1 MVTWAFAYRDMFR
14 DQFLTDQIASALVA
28 VGVVL
33 PVLMV
38 AYLYSQFEGLP
49 SLIPIQWDAVGD
61 VSEQTTPGGLW
72 RLPRIA
78 VVILVVN
85 TALATLLIGVDR
97 YLARLLVAG
106 IPLSQIVLFIAL
118 IRAVN

>member
-1 MVTWAFAYRDMFR
+1 M
-14 DQFLTDQIASALVA
+14 LVA

-38 AYLYSQFEGLP
+38 AYLYSQYEGLP
-49 SLIPIQWDAVGD
+49 GQIPIQWDASDEVT
-61 VSEQTTPGGLW
+61 ELTTPSGLW
-72 RLPRIA
+72 RFPRIA

-85 TALATLLIGVDR
+85 TALATLVVGIDR

-106 IPLSQIVLFIAL
+106 IPLVQAILFIAL